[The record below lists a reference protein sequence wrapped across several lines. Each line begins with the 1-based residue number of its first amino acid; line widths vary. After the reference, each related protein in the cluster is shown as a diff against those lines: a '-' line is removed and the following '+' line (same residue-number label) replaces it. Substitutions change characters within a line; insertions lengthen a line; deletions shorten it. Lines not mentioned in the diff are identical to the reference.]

1 MIMSI
6 KRSTSIVSILGR
18 IIKAAVIVFFLV
30 LSTTYGWRPSFP
42 SGSNAAIDQGLPK
55 RLENTVRVLSEEIG
69 PRNYASYANLNKA
82 ADFIKSTFQEIGYK
96 PEEWAYEVDGR
107 TYRNIVVG
115 AKRNFTGE
123 YIVVGAH
130 YDSCFNPGADDN
142 ASGIAGL
149 LELARLLKR
158 SDLKVPVMFVAFT
171 NEEQPFFMTGQMGSL
186 VFVRALKESSV
197 KIKAAIILE
206 MIGYYSRGL
215 FSQKYLPLL
224 GPFYPNKADFV
235 AIVGNFASREVVD
248 FIDND
253 FKRHKYFPARA
264 LSSPGFVPGINFSDH
279 WSFWQEGYPAVMITD
294 TAYLRNK
301 NYHTMT
307 DAAATLNYEKMAKV
321 VLGLKEAVVRLSN
334 NANLTAVRSE
344 R

>member
-1 MIMSI
+1 M
-6 KRSTSIVSILGR
+6 
-18 IIKAAVIVFFLV
+18 
-30 LSTTYGWRPSFP
+30 
-42 SGSNAAIDQGLPK
+42 
-55 RLENTVRVLSEEIG
+55 ENTVRILSEDIG
-69 PRNYASYANLNKA
+69 PRNYASYENLNTA
-82 ADFIKSTFQEIGYK
+82 ADFIKFSFREMGYK
-96 PEEWAYEVDGR
+96 PEEWAYEVSGK

-115 AKRNFTGE
+115 SKKNFAGE

-149 LELARLLKR
+149 LELARLLKK
-158 SDLKVPVMFVAFT
+158 SALKVPVMFVAFT
-171 NEEQPFFMTGQMGSL
+171 NEEPPFFMTGQMGSS

-206 MIGYYSRGL
+206 TIGYYSDGL
-215 FSQKYLPLL
+215 FSQRYLPLL

-253 FKRHKYFPARA
+253 FQRHKYFPARA
-264 LSSPGFVPGINFSDH
+264 LSAPGFVPGINFSDH

-301 NYHTMT
+301 NYHAMT
-307 DAAATLNYEKMAKV
+307 DVTATLNYEKMAKV
-321 VLGLKEAVVRLSN
+321 VLGLKESVVRLSN
-334 NANLTAVRSE
+334 NADLTAVRAE

>member
-1 MIMSI
+1 MI
-6 KRSTSIVSILGR
+6 TFLL
-18 IIKAAVIVFFLV
+18 VI
-30 LSTTYGWRPSFP
+30 STTYGWRPSFS
-42 SGSNAAIDQGLPK
+42 SGANAAIDQDLPE

-69 PRNYASYANLNKA
+69 PRNYASYENLNKA
-82 ADFIKSTFQEIGYK
+82 ADFIKFSFRKMGYK

-142 ASGIAGL
+142 ASGVAGV

-158 SDLKVPVMFVAFT
+158 SNLKVPVMFVAFT
-171 NEEQPFFMTGQMGSL
+171 NEEPPFFMTEQMGSS

-206 MIGYYSRGL
+206 MIGYYSQGL

-224 GPFYPNKADFV
+224 GPFYPNKADFI
-235 AIVGNFASREVVD
+235 AIVGNFASREIVD
-248 FIDND
+248 FLDDD

-264 LSSPGFVPGINFSDH
+264 LSAPGFVPGINFSDH

-301 NYHTMT
+301 NYHAMT
-307 DAAATLNYEKMAKV
+307 DVAATLDYEKMAKV
-321 VLGLKEAVVRLSN
+321 VWGLKESVVRLSN
-334 NANLTAVRSE
+334 NADLTAVRAE